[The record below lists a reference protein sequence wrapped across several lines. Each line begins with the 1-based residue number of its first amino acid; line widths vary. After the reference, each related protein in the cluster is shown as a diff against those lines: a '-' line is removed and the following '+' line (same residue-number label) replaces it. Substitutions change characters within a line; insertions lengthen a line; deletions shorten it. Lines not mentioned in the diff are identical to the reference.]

1 MATTG
6 PPGAVTGI
14 SFWGKTCS
22 VALNT
27 FNLCERPN
35 EREPVRG
42 KGAPSP
48 LAERPPPPANTFQ
61 MEQRAQT
68 TAAFRSRPQ
77 KKGELNSDQ
86 NLEREGIFLSSEAPK
101 FPPRESCTDDVV
113 QMKNLCM
120 WGEKKEQKLKRRGG
134 KYPDQKKKKKP
145 FQQIQRRFISLSK
158 RTIKQTRRRVGH
170 EINERGAQATDLQR
184 KTTS

>member
-1 MATTG
+1 
-6 PPGAVTGI
+6 
-14 SFWGKTCS
+14 
-22 VALNT
+22 
-27 FNLCERPN
+27 
-35 EREPVRG
+35 
-42 KGAPSP
+42 
-48 LAERPPPPANTFQ
+48 
-61 MEQRAQT
+61 MEQGAQT

-120 WGEKKEQKLKRRGG
+120 WGEKRAKIETQRGEKTRPKE
-134 KYPDQKKKKKP
+134 KP

-170 EINERGAQATDLQR
+170 EINEQGAQATDLQR

>member
-1 MATTG
+1 MSFPRRYHPACVHLLFYSLLHATFLRHINKCSQVLTEGRVATTG
-6 PPGAVTGI
+6 PPGAVTSI

-68 TAAFRSRPQ
+68 TAAFRNRPQ

-120 WGEKKEQKLKRRGG
+120 WGKR
-134 KYPDQKKKKKP
+134 K
-145 FQQIQRRFISLSK
+145 
-158 RTIKQTRRRVGH
+158 
-170 EINERGAQATDLQR
+170 
-184 KTTS
+184 